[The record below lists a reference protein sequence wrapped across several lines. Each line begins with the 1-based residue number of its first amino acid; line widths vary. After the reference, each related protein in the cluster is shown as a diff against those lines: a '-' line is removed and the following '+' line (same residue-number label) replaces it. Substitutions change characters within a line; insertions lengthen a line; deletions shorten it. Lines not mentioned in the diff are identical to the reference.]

1 MSGFNLPPGVTQHD
15 IDVAAGYYD
24 EDEETST
31 LGAEDCAQCG
41 RAMEENYRGI
51 WYRDGVRMGH
61 EPIPV
66 KGEVVCSQLCKSQ
79 FIYES
84 LNEADKEVLRDLAKA
99 AYKWFTT
106 TEGAGLRWRLQHS
119 AIATLVGPLV
129 ITAVE
134 VEIRDLLKEL
144 AGTDFLDGKEDGP
157 KWFQEAVGIAK
168 GETK

>member
-1 MSGFNLPPGVTQHD
+1 MSGFNLPPGVSLRD
-15 IDVAAGYYD
+15 IEGTAGPD
-24 EDEETST
+24 AET
-31 LGAEDCAQCG
+31 CARCA
-41 RAMEENYRGI
+41 REMVETYPGI
-51 WYRDGVRMGH
+51 WYVDAIRMGH
-61 EPIPV
+61 EPISV
-66 KGEVVCSQLCKSQ
+66 KGELVCSQLCKSQ
-79 FIYES
+79 FIFES
-84 LNEADKEVLRDLAKA
+84 LNEADKEVLRDMAAA

-119 AIATLVGPLV
+119 AIAALIGPLV

-168 GETK
+168 GKTK